1 MRLGMLQ
8 VPAWLWAPIAYVA
21 WVVLLSA
28 TCLQLGGTLVSS
40 GTAVHNQAAPTETR
54 QASRVEQ
61 ELLAQTQARDEVPRL
76 VRPPVVAFRAPE
88 APVPVLAIALD
99 EAETVK
105 RPVVR
110 ASLSK
115 KQASARNAKRTD
127 QKRAAQKLAQA
138 KAAKVALA
146 KATKLVKT
154 KIAKE
159 LEAQLVAFLG
169 GSPPVE
175 KQRKKYLMAA
185 VAADPS
191 AGEITNRKLGVAQA
205 KYE

>member
-1 MRLGMLQ
+1 MSLGSLR
-8 VPAWLWAPIAYVA
+8 VPVWTWSVVAYVA
-21 WVVLLSA
+21 WAGLLSA
-28 TCLQLGGTLVSS
+28 ACVQLGGTLVSS
-40 GTAVHNQAAPTETR
+40 GTALHNQAVPAEAR

-61 ELLAQTQARDEVPRL
+61 ELIAQTQARDEVPRL
-76 VRPPVVAFRAPE
+76 VRPPVLAFRVPA

-99 EAETVK
+99 DAETVK

-110 ASLSK
+110 PSLTQ
-115 KQASARNAKRTD
+115 KQASARNAKKTA

-138 KAAKVALA
+138 KA
-146 KATKLVKT
+146 TKLIKT

-159 LEAQLVAFLG
+159 LEAQFVAFLG
-169 GSPPVE
+169 GSPTAE
-175 KQRKKYLMAA
+175 KQRKKYLKVA